1 MSNTLKNILDKS
13 GKKTTISYNNKENR
27 KSFDES
33 FANKKMEIATN
44 FIGSKENSIA
54 LAKKLRIA

>member
-13 GKKTTISYNNKENR
+13 GKKTTISYSNKENR

>member
-13 GKKTTISYNNKENR
+13 GKKTTISYSNKENR

-44 FIGSKENSIA
+44 FIVSKENSIA

>member
-13 GKKTTISYNNKENR
+13 GKKTTISYSNKENR

-44 FIGSKENSIA
+44 SIGSKENSIA